1 MLRRCHNDRVNRADL
16 NKRKDAV
23 TAMFDQVAPRY
34 DITNDILSLGQTR
47 GWRKAVTQAVGAV
60 PGEFV
65 LDLAAGTGKS
75 SEPFADAG
83 VQVVAADLS
92 LGMLQ
97 VGRSRRPDIEFVQA
111 DATMLPFADDSFD
124 AVTISYGLR
133 NVEGYHRALHEMYR
147 VARPGGRLVIAEF
160 STPTNKAFR
169 KVYGEYLV
177 KALPGVAKKVSSN
190 PEAYEYLAESIA
202 AWPDQEGLARD
213 IASAGWEQ
221 VRYRNLS
228 GGIVAIHHAVKGENP
243 GYGAPEIKLA

>member
-1 MLRRCHNDRVNRADL
+1 MNRADL
-16 NKRKDAV
+16 SKRKDAV

-34 DITNDILSLGQTR
+34 DITNDILSLGQAR
-47 GWRKAVTQAVGAV
+47 GWRKAVTEAVGAV
-60 PGEFV
+60 PGELV

-92 LGMLQ
+92 LGMLK
-97 VGRSRRPDIEFVQA
+97 VGRTRRPDIEFIQA

-133 NVEGYHRALHEMYR
+133 NVEGYHRALYEMYR
-147 VARPGGRLVIAEF
+147 VTKPGGRMVIAEF
-160 STPTNKAFR
+160 STPTNTAFR
-169 KVYGEYLV
+169 KVYSEYLIR
-177 KALPGVAKKVSSN
+177 ALPGVAKKISSN

-213 IASAGWEQ
+213 IAAAGWEQ

-228 GGIVAIHHAVKGENP
+228 GGIVAIHHANKGQNP
-243 GYGAPEIKLA
+243 SYGAPEITLA

>member
-1 MLRRCHNDRVNRADL
+1 MMNRADL
-16 NKRKDAV
+16 TKRKDAV

-47 GWRKAVTQAVGAV
+47 AWRKAVVEAVGAV
-60 PGEFV
+60 PSEMV
-65 LDLAAGTGKS
+65 LDVAAGTGKS

-83 VQVVAADLS
+83 VQVVAVDLS

-111 DATMLPFADDSFD
+111 DATMLPFADNSFD

-133 NVEGYHRALHEMYR
+133 NVQEYHRALHEMYR
-147 VARPGGRLVIAEF
+147 VTKTGGRMVIAEF
-160 STPTNKAFR
+160 STPTHKGFR
-169 KVYGEYLV
+169 KVYNEYLV
-177 KALPGVAKKVSSN
+177 KALPGIAKKVSSN

-202 AWPDQEGLARD
+202 AWPDQEALARD
-213 IASAGWEQ
+213 IAAAGWEQ

-228 GGIVAIHHAVKGENP
+228 GGIVAIHHAVKSNAPFHGV
-243 GYGAPEIKLA
+243 PEIKFT